1 MANYTL
7 IFGVTL
13 LINVVVTLRSSGLY
27 ERLCKKPD
35 AASASEDEAASGG
48 DAEDPLISKGMT
60 KEEEKAK
67 HDALLRKYLA
77 VYLLAVL
84 SDWLQGPYV
93 YALYDA
99 YGYSQHLIAVLF
111 VAGFG
116 SSMVFGSFI
125 GGMADQCGRRKFVVL
140 FSLIYGMSCMTK
152 HYKNFHIL
160 MLGRLLG
167 GVATSLLFSVF
178 DSWLIR
184 AHSDAKID
192 RKYLSKSFSS
202 ASYGNSLVAIGAGLL
217 ANKAASSNKLAPFF
231 SSEGTSAADAPESA
245 TTFYMG
251 GYLNPFDIA
260 LVALILCGIVAA
272 TTWEENYG
280 DKAAPSGDDGES
292 KDDNKQGPWYAALK
306 NAGVVTWRNTDILLC
321 GLISSLFEGSMYIFV
336 FMWTPALTSLT
347 PKKEGDES
355 ASLPF
360 GLIFSTFMVC
370 CMAGSSLF
378 SVLVDRVRGE
388 VMAVGVFLV
397 SSLSMAAI
405 CASKSDTLTFCCMNV
420 FEMCVGMY
428 WPIMGT
434 MKGAIVPED
443 KRAAIYNLFRIPLN
457 FIVLSSL
464 LTDLTPTQ
472 SFMANAAMLGLA
484 TALQF
489 RLTKRRSNMAT
500 AVISGKA
507 EEGEEDEEEKESLLE
522 AADKDKKE
530 VEMGGDTDEKA

>member
-13 LINVVVTLRSSGLY
+13 LVNVVVTLRSSGLY
-27 ERLCKKPD
+27 ERFCKKPD
-35 AASASEDEAASGG
+35 APSEDDGTGG
-48 DAEDPLISKGMT
+48 DVEDPSSFSKGMT

-67 HDALLRKYLA
+67 HAALLRRYLS

-93 YALYDA
+93 YALYDN

-125 GGMADQCGRRKFVVL
+125 GGMADHCGRKKFVVL
-140 FSLIYGMSCMTK
+140 FSVIYAMSCMTK

-184 AHSDAKID
+184 AHADAKID

-217 ANKAASSNKLAPFF
+217 ANKAAGANKLAPFF
-231 SSEGTSAADAPESA
+231 SNDADVADAPESA
-245 TTFYMG
+245 TTFYTG
-251 GYLNPFDIA
+251 GYLNPFDLSLMA
-260 LVALILCGIVAA
+260 LVLCGILA
-272 TTWEENYG
+272 TVLWEENYG
-280 DKAAPSGDDGES
+280 DTSGDEDG
-292 KDDNKQGPWYAALK
+292 DDSGKQQSRWYDALK
-306 NAGVVTWRNTDILLC
+306 NASVVTWRSTDILLC
-321 GLISSLFEGSMYIFV
+321 GTISSLFEGSMYIFV

-347 PKKEGDES
+347 KKEDDDKES
-355 ASLPF
+355 ESLPF

-378 SVLVDRVRGE
+378 SILVERMRGE
-388 VMAVGVFLV
+388 VMAIGVFLV
-397 SSLSMAAI
+397 SSIAMAVI
-405 CASKSDTLTFCCMNV
+405 CTSNSDTVTFCSMNV

-457 FIVLSSL
+457 FIVLTSL

-472 SFMANAAMLGLA
+472 SFMANASMLGLA
-484 TALQF
+484 TVLQF
-489 RLTKRRSNMAT
+489 RLTKRRSNMAK

-507 EEGEEDEEEKESLLE
+507 EGAEGAEEKEKLLE
-522 AADKDKKE
+522 N
-530 VEMGGDTDEKA
+530 DEKDVEEAK